1 VSQTLF
7 FVQGLA
13 VVRWFAVTR
22 RLRPG
27 SGVALFVAA
36 VVGQVLVHL
45 TALAGLFDTW
55 LDYRKRFALKSPG
68 AGSLR

>member
-1 VSQTLF
+1 
-7 FVQGLA
+7 
-13 VVRWFAVTR
+13 
-22 RLRPG
+22 
-27 SGVALFVAA
+27 VALFAAA

-68 AGSLR
+68 AGSL